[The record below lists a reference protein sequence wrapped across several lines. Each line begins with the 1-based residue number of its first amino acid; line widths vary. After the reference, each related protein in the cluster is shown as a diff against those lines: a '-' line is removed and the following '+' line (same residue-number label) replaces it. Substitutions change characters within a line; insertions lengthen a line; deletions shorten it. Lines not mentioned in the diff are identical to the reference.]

1 MLRSKASA
9 RSTAWEGNLGDPAM
23 HLPTVLQY
31 PSLLA
36 EAAALPSMADNKI
49 LDYTDLSTQL
59 IRFAQVGFAPPT
71 YYS

>member
-1 MLRSKASA
+1 
-9 RSTAWEGNLGDPAM
+9 M